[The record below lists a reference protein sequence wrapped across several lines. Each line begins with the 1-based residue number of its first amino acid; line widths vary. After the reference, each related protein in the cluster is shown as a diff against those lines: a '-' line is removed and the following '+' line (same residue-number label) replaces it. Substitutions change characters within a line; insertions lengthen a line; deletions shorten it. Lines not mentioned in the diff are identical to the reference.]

1 MTLQSYSSTGPLIS
15 VLMTGGTTM
24 LSALYQCSALFF
36 GNYGPKVYFFTLQ
49 ESDNYLLFLLQVVF
63 ISYNPPVPRR
73 WVVWVDTDGWGW
85 ESRWGVVERNYSFPA
100 RQNIAESKG
109 NVCVEENTTGVG
121 DGEHRGA
128 EHISN
133 HSNRWRC
140 LFSSCDAL
148 LMLTRSCPSL
158 TAKLP
163 VKDDTDG
170 CSELK
175 LLADFSLPL
184 VYCFH

>member
-1 MTLQSYSSTGPLIS
+1 MEQPCFLHFTSA
-15 VLMTGGTTM
+15 VL
-24 LSALYQCSALFF
+24 CSLEIIDLRFI
-36 GNYGPKVYFFTLQ
+36 
-49 ESDNYLLFLLQVVF
+49 FLLCKNL
-63 ISYNPPVPRR
+63 IITYYSYYNLCSLAIILLSQGG
-73 WVVWVDTDGWGW
+73 GWYELTLMVGV
-85 ESRWGVVERNYSFPA
+85 ESRWGVVERNYSFPE
-100 RQNIAESKG
+100 RQNIAESRG
-109 NVCVEENTTGVG
+109 NVCVEKNTTGVG
-121 DGEHRGA
+121 DGKHRGA
-128 EHISN
+128 EHISS
-133 HSNRWRC
+133 HSNRWRW

-170 CSELK
+170 CSKLK